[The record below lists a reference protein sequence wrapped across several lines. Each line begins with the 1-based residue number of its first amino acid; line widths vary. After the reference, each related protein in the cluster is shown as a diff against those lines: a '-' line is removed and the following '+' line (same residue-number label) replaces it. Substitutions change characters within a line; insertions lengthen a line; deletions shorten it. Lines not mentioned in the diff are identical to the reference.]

1 MFGSVLNRAT
11 EASVC
16 WSKGFFQFLRM
27 CHHLIPVMS
36 MIVSQM
42 PQKLLLPGE
51 LSVAFKALPGQE
63 GQERLVVQYVLTSG
77 CGDRL
82 EHQAVQFGLRPMFNC
97 ASLRS
102 QVVLLEVLSQAVLC
116 GVRLATEVTSQID
129 GWLCVAVL
137 LNQVLVCEQQ
147 RQLP

>member
-1 MFGSVLNRAT
+1 
-11 EASVC
+11 
-16 WSKGFFQFLRM
+16 
-27 CHHLIPVMS
+27 MS